1 MGNDLNKPTRKFGLF
16 TTIAMIVG
24 IVIGSG
30 IFFKTPEI
38 LRDTNGNILIGASA
52 FLVAALSIIFGGLT
66 ISNYAEKD
74 ETVGGLVSYCDLAW
88 GKTIGYLAGFFQTIL
103 YYPAIIAVV
112 AWVAASYTF
121 GLFGWDCLLINGVIN
136 NNTFI
141 LTFLYLTFFYLLNT
155 IQTKKAGTF
164 QSVTMVIK
172 VASLAVLAILGL
184 AFGNPSS
191 IAENY
196 SEYHATSSGFF
207 AALIAVSFAMDG
219 WMIVPS
225 IAHEIKD
232 SRNVLTKALIISPI
246 IITIIYL
253 LYYIGISSFGDMD
266 AVLAGIDPL
275 GIMAAQIFGS
285 MGSKVIYL
293 FVIIS
298 ILGTVNGCILGYI
311 RVPYALALRSNAPYA
326 KTLSKVNAKYDT
338 PINASVF
345 CYIATLIML
354 LLHMASLN
362 GFGIFAGLEV
372 DNLPIVMNYFFLAV
386 LYIGVMVKPAFK
398 NLSFAKRY
406 IIPGLAV
413 IGAAVIIYGGAAKAH
428 FNVYMAV
435 SLVIIA
441 IGYFTRPSRID

>member
-1 MGNDLNKPTRKFGLF
+1 MNKPARKFGLL

-38 LRDTNGNILIGASA
+38 LRDTNGNILIGACA

-66 ISNYAEKD
+66 IANYAGID
-74 ETVGGLVSYCDLAW
+74 ETVGGLVSYCDMAW
-88 GKTIGYLAGFFQTIL
+88 GKTVGYLAGFFQTIL

-121 GLFGWDCLLINGVIN
+121 GLFGWDCLLINGIIN

-141 LTFLYLTFFYLLNT
+141 LTVLYLTFFYLMNT
-155 IQTKKAGTF
+155 LQTKKAGSF

-172 VASLAVLAILGL
+172 VASLAVLAVLGL
-184 AFGNPSS
+184 VFGNPAG
-191 IAENY
+191 IVENY
-196 SEYHATSSGFF
+196 SAYHATSSGFF
-207 AALIAVSFAMDG
+207 AALIAVCFAMDG
-219 WMIVPS
+219 WMIAPS

-232 SRNVLTKALIISPI
+232 SKKALTKALIISPI
-246 IITIIYL
+246 IVAVIYL
-253 LYYIGISSFGDMD
+253 LYFIGISSFGDMD
-266 AVLAGIDPL
+266 AILAGMDPL
-275 GIMAAQIFGS
+275 GMMASQVFGS
-285 MGSKVIYL
+285 MGVKIIYL

-311 RVPYALALRSNAPYA
+311 RVPYALALRSNASYA
-326 KTLSKVNAKYDT
+326 KLLSKVNEKYDT
-338 PINASVF
+338 PVNASIF

-362 GFGIFAGLEV
+362 GFSIFAGLEV

-386 LYIGVMVKPAFK
+386 LYIGVMIKPAFK
-398 NLSFAKRY
+398 DLSFAKHY
-406 IIPGLAV
+406 IIPGLAL
-413 IGAAVIIYGGAAKAH
+413 IGAAVIIYGGASKAH
-428 FNVYMAV
+428 FNVYMIV

-441 IGYFTRPSRID
+441 IGYLTRPSRID